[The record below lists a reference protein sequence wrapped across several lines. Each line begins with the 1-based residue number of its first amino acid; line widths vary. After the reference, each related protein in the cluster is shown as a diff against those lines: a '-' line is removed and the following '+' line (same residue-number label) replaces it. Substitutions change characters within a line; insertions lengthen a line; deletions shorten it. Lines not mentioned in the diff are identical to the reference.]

1 MRGVRETMEP
11 VKGYPEA
18 TLPGTIEDR
27 KAKEYTQTGVPMA
40 LEELERLTACGHE
53 LGITAEWE

>member
-1 MRGVRETMEP
+1 MEP

-40 LEELERLTACGHE
+40 LEDLERLTACGHE
-53 LGITAEWE
+53 LGITAEWEK